1 MGDIA
6 EKSINQEKNGVGAR
20 CPCPRVKRALSHS
33 VGNPTWKGIGKGKR
47 MEFKNLLWEKKEGV
61 GIIILN
67 REDVRNAMKVEI
79 RQDISD
85 VLRVAENDPEV
96 RVVIITGTGR
106 KVFSAGGDIK
116 QMAGNTMWDVLE
128 RKPDIFAQLHNL
140 PKPVIA
146 AINGLAL
153 GGGCE
158 MAMACDFRVGSEN
171 ARIGQPEINLGIFP
185 GGGAT
190 QRLQRLVGIGRA
202 KELIF
207 TGDIIDAREA
217 ERIGLLNKVFPADE
231 LMDRTMEIAKKIAGK
246 GPLALKMAK
255 MAMNMGMETGLAVG
269 LGYERLARTLVH
281 GSEDRVEGMN
291 AFIEKRKPQFKGR

>member
-1 MGDIA
+1 MGLPVPFKKLCGLCVLCGKIFLFLR
-6 EKSINQEKNGVGAR
+6 KK
-20 CPCPRVKRALSHS
+20 
-33 VGNPTWKGIGKGKR
+33 KGKE
-47 MEFKNLLWEKKEGV
+47 MEFKNLLWEKKEGI
-61 GIIILN
+61 GIITLN
-67 REDVRNAMKVEI
+67 REDVRNAMKAEI

-85 VLRVAENDPEV
+85 VLQVAENDPDV

-116 QMAGNTMWDVLE
+116 AMAGNTMWDVLE
-128 RKPDIFAQLHNL
+128 RRPDIFAQLHNL
-140 PKPVIA
+140 SKPVIA

-217 ERIGLLNKVFPADE
+217 ERIGLLNKVFPADD
-231 LMDRTMEIAKKIAGK
+231 LMDRTMEIARKIAAK
-246 GPLALKMAK
+246 GPLALKLAK
-255 MAMNMGMETGLAVG
+255 MAMNMGMETGLSLG

>member
-1 MGDIA
+1 MQAPPTHG
-6 EKSINQEKNGVGAR
+6 
-20 CPCPRVKRALSHS
+20 LSSFKIFFPPH
-33 VGNPTWKGIGKGKR
+33 GERTIR
-47 MEFKNLLWEKKEGV
+47 MEFKNLLWEKREEI
-61 GIIILN
+61 GIITLN
-67 REDVRNAMKVEI
+67 REDVRNAMKTEV

-85 VLRVAENDPEV
+85 VLRVAEEDPEV
-96 RVVIITGTGR
+96 KVVIITGTGR

-116 QMAGNTMWDVLE
+116 AMAGNTMWDVLE
-128 RKPDIFAQLHNL
+128 RKPDIFAQIHALT
-140 PKPVIA
+140 KPVIA

-171 ARIGQPEINLGIFP
+171 ARLGQPEINLGIFP

-231 LMDRTMEIAKKIAGK
+231 MMDRTLEIARKIAAK
-246 GPLALKMAK
+246 GPLALKLAK
-255 MAMNMGMETGLAVG
+255 MSMNMGMETGLAIG

-281 GSEDRVEGMN
+281 GSEDRIEGMN
-291 AFIEKRKPQFKGR
+291 AFIEKRKPHFKGR

>member
-1 MGDIA
+1 MQTTHQLRGICSYL
-6 EKSINQEKNGVGAR
+6 ESK
-20 CPCPRVKRALSHS
+20 
-33 VGNPTWKGIGKGKR
+33 KGEG
-47 MEFKNLLWEKKEGV
+47 MEFKNLLWEKRDGI
-61 GIIILN
+61 GIITLN
-67 REDVRNAMKVEI
+67 REDVRNAMKAEI
-79 RQDISD
+79 RRDISE
-85 VLRVAENDPEV
+85 VLQVADQDPDV
-96 RVVIITGTGR
+96 RVVVITGAGR

-116 QMAGNTMWDVLE
+116 QMAGNTMWDLLE
-128 RKPDIFAQLHNL
+128 RKPDIFAQIHNL

-158 MAMACDFRVGSEN
+158 MAMACDFRLASEN

-190 QRLQRLVGIGRA
+190 QRLQKLVGIGRA

-217 ERIGLLNKVFPADE
+217 ERIGLINKVFPADE
-231 LMDRTMEIAKKIAGK
+231 LMDRTMEIARKIADK
-246 GPLALKMAK
+246 GPLALKLAK

-281 GSEDRVEGMN
+281 GSEDRIEGMN